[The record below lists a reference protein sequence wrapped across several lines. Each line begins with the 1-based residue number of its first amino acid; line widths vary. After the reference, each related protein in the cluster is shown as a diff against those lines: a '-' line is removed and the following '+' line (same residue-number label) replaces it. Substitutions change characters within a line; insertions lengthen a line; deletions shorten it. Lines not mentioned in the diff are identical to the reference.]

1 MSSTLE
7 QQQARMKA
15 QDEQL
20 ARLGEGVD
28 RIRGVG
34 QNIHEET
41 KGQLGLLDRLEGD
54 IDKTTTDIRE
64 ETKHA
69 EQVTVSGQ
77 TFYMYI
83 CIAILLIIMILELII
98 GLQ

>member
-1 MSSTLE
+1 MASKIE
-7 QQQARMKA
+7 EQQARMKM

-20 ARLGEGVD
+20 AVLGMGVD

-34 QNIHEET
+34 RNIQEET
-41 KGQLGLLDRLEGD
+41 KSQLGLLDRLEAD

-69 EQVTVSGQ
+69 ESVTVSGQ

-83 CIAILLIIMILELII
+83 CIAILLLVMILEVII

>member
-7 QQQARMKA
+7 AQQARMKA
-15 QDEQL
+15 QDEQI

-34 QNIHEET
+34 QSINEET
-41 KGQLGLLDRLEGD
+41 KTQLGLLDRLEAD
-54 IDKTTTDIRE
+54 VDKTTVSIRE

-77 TFYMYI
+77 TFYMYV
-83 CIAILLIIMILELII
+83 CIAILLLIMVLELII
-98 GLQ
+98 GLN